1 VDTITRN
8 SAALTLTTPS
18 DREIVFT
25 RVFDAPRRLV
35 FEAWTRPEHLMRWYG
50 CRGSKLSVCEID
62 LRLGGTYR
70 FVMRAPDGKDYPT
83 SGVYREIVPPERLVY
98 TERFDGDPNKEA
110 LITFTLQE
118 RDGKTTMTSTARY
131 HTAEDRDTVLKI
143 GVEKGTAES
152 LDRLAEHLETM
163 G

>member
-1 VDTITRN
+1 
-8 SAALTLTTPS
+8 
-18 DREIVFT
+18 
-25 RVFDAPRRLV
+25 
-35 FEAWTRPEHLMRWYG
+35 MRWYG
-50 CRGSKLSVCEID
+50 CKGSKLSLCEND

-70 FVMRAPDGKDYPT
+70 FVLRAPDGKDYPT

-110 LITFTLQE
+110 LIMLALEE

-131 HTAEDRDTVLKI
+131 RNAVDRETVLKM
-143 GVEKGTAES
+143 GVEKGTGES